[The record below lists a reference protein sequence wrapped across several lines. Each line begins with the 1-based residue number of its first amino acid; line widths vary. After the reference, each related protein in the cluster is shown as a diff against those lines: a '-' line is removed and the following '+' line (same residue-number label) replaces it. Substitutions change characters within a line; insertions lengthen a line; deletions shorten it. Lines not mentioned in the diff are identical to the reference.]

1 MQRTL
6 CVINQNGKNMKR
18 NKYMRI
24 TEALCRTA
32 EIITTLQINYTS
44 IKLVKIFL
52 KDGGRERA
60 FKEGC
65 LAQAET
71 QRQGHRRNLQ
81 ERVGSTIRLG
91 KTGSW
96 PRLQKGVVE
105 RPWMRDDIPGDR
117 ELQPAGETGND
128 VCNKPRKVGNL
139 DYLFL
144 SLSAEPGLQ

>member
-1 MQRTL
+1 M
-6 CVINQNGKNMKR
+6 INQNGKKMKK
-18 NKYMRI
+18 NKYICI
-24 TEALCRTA
+24 TESLCCTA

-81 ERVGSTIRLG
+81 ETVGSTIWLG
-91 KTGSW
+91 KTSSW
-96 PRLQKGVVE
+96 PRLEKGVLISASLCPCVS
-105 RPWMRDDIPGDR
+105 
-117 ELQPAGETGND
+117 AS
-128 VCNKPRKVGNL
+128 
-139 DYLFL
+139 L
-144 SLSAEPGLQ
+144 SLCLCLSLAPSLSLPLHLCCPVLHPPPHLPGEWGRLSGIQTQ

>member
-1 MQRTL
+1 M
-6 CVINQNGKNMKR
+6 INQNGKNMKR
-18 NKYMRI
+18 NKYMCI
-24 TEALCRTA
+24 TEALCRAA

-81 ERVGSTIRLG
+81 DRVGSTIRLG

-96 PRLQKGVVE
+96 PRLEKGVVE
-105 RPWMRDDIPGDR
+105 RPWMRDEI
-117 ELQPAGETGND
+117 LVTGSYSKLVRQGMSHVINHKRQATWITYSSPS
-128 VCNKPRKVGNL
+128 V
-139 DYLFL
+139 
-144 SLSAEPGLQ
+144 EPGLQ